1 MKMKKNL
8 LVVGDKG
15 MHTVFSALF
24 DGRYGVIYEDNVNRA
39 LEAIHSRPVHL
50 ILCPAQIHHV
60 SSFSMITNLRASK
73 TRSRDIPAL
82 ILTNSMSSD
91 YTRRS
96 REAGDCDVIK
106 LPVEPISFSK
116 QVEMILRSHVQ
127 DYEKPDSL
135 TGMMRRRLAED
146 EITEMLINGVKGA
159 LFAVDL
165 DHFSFAS
172 SGISDSAKLLM
183 RDIIQDRA
191 REDEDVIAIAK
202 AGSFVL
208 FVRGLSLR
216 KDTEDYAQ
224 SIISEIHRKAQD
236 ETLYVSIGIAIAGR
250 HGSTYEE
257 LYESSYKG
265 LERARTVGKNAAC
278 FYRW

>member
-1 MKMKKNL
+1 MKKNL

-15 MHTVFSALF
+15 MYAVFVAMF
-24 DGRYGVIYEDNVNRA
+24 DGMYGVIFEQDINRA
-39 LEAIHSRPVHL
+39 LETIHSRPVHL
-50 ILCPAQIHHV
+50 IFCPAQIQRT
-60 SSFSMITNLRASK
+60 SCFSMITNLRASHTK
-73 TRSRDIPAL
+73 SRDIPAL
-82 ILTNSMSSD
+82 ILTSTVTSE

-106 LPVEPISFSK
+106 LPVEPISFTK
-116 QVEMILRSHVQ
+116 QVDMILKSHVQ

-135 TGMMRRRLAED
+135 TGMMRRRLAQD
-146 EITEMLINGVKGA
+146 EIAEMLISGVKGA
-159 LFAVDL
+159 LFTIDL

-172 SGISDSAKLLM
+172 SGISDNAKLLV
-183 RDIIQDRA
+183 RDIIQARA
-191 REDEDVIAIAK
+191 DGNNNVTAIAN

-224 SIISEIHRKAQD
+224 SIISEIHSKASD
-236 ETLYVSIGIAIAGR
+236 ETLYVSIGIAISGR
-250 HGSTYEE
+250 HGSNYDE
-257 LYESSYKG
+257 LYEHSSKG
-265 LERARTVGKNAAC
+265 LERARSVGKNAAC

>member
-8 LVVGDKG
+8 LVVADKG
-15 MHTVFSALF
+15 MYAVFKALF
-24 DGRYGVIYEDNVNRA
+24 DDSYGVIYEDDVNRA

-50 ILCPAQIHHV
+50 VLCPEQIHRTD
-60 SSFSMITNLRASK
+60 SFKLITDLRASK

-82 ILTNSMSSD
+82 ILTNTMKSD

-135 TGMMRRRLAED
+135 TGMMRRRLAQD

-159 LFAVDL
+159 FFTIDL

-172 SGISDSAKLLM
+172 SGISDNAKLAV
-183 RDIIQDRA
+183 RDVIQERA
-191 REDEDVIAIAK
+191 RENDDVTAIAN

-208 FVRGLSLR
+208 FVRGLNLR
-216 KDTEDYAQ
+216 KDTEDYAR
-224 SIISEIHRKAQD
+224 SIIDEIHRKVQD

-250 HGSTYEE
+250 HGNNYEE
-257 LYESSYKG
+257 LYENSCKG